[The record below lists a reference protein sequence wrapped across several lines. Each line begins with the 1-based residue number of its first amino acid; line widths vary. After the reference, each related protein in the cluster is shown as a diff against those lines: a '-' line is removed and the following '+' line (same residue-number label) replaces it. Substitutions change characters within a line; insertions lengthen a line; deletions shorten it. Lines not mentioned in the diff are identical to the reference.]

1 MADEAKQEEAV
12 NTEDP
17 APADTP
23 AVPEDQAAAEAP
35 AQPDG
40 TPPNEDAPAA
50 IGETPAEGE
59 VATDGT
65 AADGDD
71 AGTETTAPEPGAE
84 TTAPEPGAE
93 TTAPEP
99 GTETTAPES
108 GAETT
113 APEPGAETAAPELGT
128 ETTAPEAEASAPE
141 TDVAAGETGEGA
153 GQEAAEP
160 PAEQTDGE
168 AQPVAASAEGTGE
181 TQLDGGGNAA
191 AAEGK
196 AEEDGEKKAQSPI
209 PQSDTFVEGEAEEP
223 PVLVSEK
230 LSREGSPVDQQKVV
244 ETPVPLEPGTPER
257 PASPVFEGE
266 MEDGEIG
273 DEEEEEEE
281 LEPEFDRDELVE
293 KYQAA
298 LAVRERLHQQSAQ
311 LQHKLAEY
319 FRKKKTDES
328 RQDMDKNVTDQEQRY
343 LKYMSNLEELHHQEV
358 VEQDL
363 YQQQIEDLLERRQD
377 KERKAVEEWE
387 RYQAFKR
394 EVALTAVNSRSGKP
408 VAPKD
413 IEQIQLNETKKE
425 QEVAAVRLENIKLK
439 NQLKKRELQLKQK
452 EELAEGLH
460 LIDFEQLKIEN
471 QTYNEKIEERNEEL
485 LKLRKKITSTVQ
497 VLTHLK
503 EKLQF
508 VQAENHVQKGKLREV
523 EELVAKKRDILSRTK
538 QARDALRID
547 NMRLRQKSGLL
558 GNEPLLRDYEERRD
572 EGDGLKFRLE
582 SLKMKHTELTMDL
595 NGVKRK
601 IDQVRSTR
609 M

>member
-1 MADEAKQEEAV
+1 MADEEKQEEVAV
-12 NTEDP
+12 AAETPAATEDTAQEAADAPGNADEPP
-17 APADTP
+17 AEETLPSQDAPTS
-23 AVPEDQAAAEAP
+23 AEEEEAP
-35 AQPDG
+35 AAEEG
-40 TPPNEDAPAA
+40 VTTGEAA
-50 IGETPAEGE
+50 AAAGEA
-59 VATDGT
+59 
-65 AADGDD
+65 
-71 AGTETTAPEPGAE
+71 GAE
-84 TTAPEPGAE
+84 
-93 TTAPEP
+93 TAPEP
-99 GTETTAPES
+99 GTET
-108 GAETT
+108 
-113 APEPGAETAAPELGT
+113 AAPEDGT
-128 ETTAPEAEASAPE
+128 ETTAPEAEDSAPAA
-141 TDVAAGETGEGA
+141 DAPAGEAGEGT
-153 GQEAAEP
+153 GQEAAEAAQEP
-160 PAEQTDGE
+160 TAEQTEGE
-168 AQPVAASAEGTGE
+168 AQPTEAPAEGTGE
-181 TQLDGGGNAA
+181 PQQADGET
-191 AAEGK
+191 AAEKSQTPPAEGQ
-196 AEEDGEKKAQSPI
+196 AEEDAEKKAQSPI

-244 ETPVPLEPGTPER
+244 ETPVPLEPGTPEK
-257 PASPVFEGE
+257 PASPAFEGEMEDRDMEGE
-266 MEDGEIG
+266 MEDGEME
-273 DEEEEEEE
+273 DEEEEEEEE

-298 LAVRERLHQQSAQ
+298 LAVRERLHQQNAQ
-311 LQHKLAEY
+311 LQNKLAEY

-343 LKYMSNLEELHHQEV
+343 LKYMSNLEELHHQEG

-394 EVALTAVNSRSGKP
+394 EVALTAINSRSGKP

-413 IEQIQLNETKKE
+413 VEQIQVNETKKE

-523 EELVAKKRDILSRTK
+523 EELVAKKRDVLSRTK

-582 SLKMKHTELTMDL
+582 NLKMKHTELTMDL

>member
-35 AQPDG
+35 AQPD
-40 TPPNEDAPAA
+40 DAPAA

>member
-35 AQPDG
+35 AQPD
-40 TPPNEDAPAA
+40 DAPAA

-244 ETPVPLEPGTPER
+244 ETPVPLEPGTPEK

-266 MEDGEIG
+266 MEDGEMG
-273 DEEEEEEE
+273 DEEEEEEEEE

>member
-1 MADEAKQEEAV
+1 MISPRFIDGLREAV
-12 NTEDP
+12 NTEET
-17 APADTP
+17 AEADTP
-23 AVPEDQAAAEAP
+23 AATEDTAAADAP
-35 AQPDG
+35 TQPANEPSAEE
-40 TPPNEDAPAA
+40 TPPGEDAPAVTEEA
-50 IGETPAEGE
+50 PATEGE

-65 AADGDD
+65 AGGGDE
-71 AGTETTAPEPGAE
+71 AGTETTAPEPG
-84 TTAPEPGAE
+84 T
-93 TTAPEP
+93 
-99 GTETTAPES
+99 
-108 GAETT
+108 
-113 APEPGAETAAPELGT
+113 ETAAPEVRT
-128 ETTAPEAEASAPE
+128 ETMAPEAETSAPE
-141 TDVAAGETGEGA
+141 ADVAAGEAGEGT
-153 GQEAAEP
+153 GQEAVEP
-160 PAEQTDGE
+160 TAGQTDGE
-168 AQPVAASAEGTGE
+168 AQPPEASAEGTGE
-181 TQLDGGGNAA
+181 TQQDDSETAA
-191 AAEGK
+191 AVKSSEEGK

-244 ETPVPLEPGTPER
+244 ETPVPLEPGTPEK

-266 MEDGEIG
+266 MEDREMEDREMEEE
-273 DEEEEEEE
+273 DEEDEEEE

-293 KYQAA
+293 KYQAS
-298 LAVRERLHQQSAQ
+298 LAVRERLHQQNAQ

-328 RQDMDKNVTDQEQRY
+328 RQDTDKNVTDQEQRY
-343 LKYMSNLEELHHQEV
+343 LKYMSNLEELHHQEG

-363 YQQQIEDLLERRQD
+363 YQQQIEDLLERRED

-439 NQLKKRELQLKQK
+439 NQLKKREMQLKQK

-523 EELVAKKRDILSRTK
+523 EEHVAKKRDILSRTK

-582 SLKMKHTELTMDL
+582 NLKMKHTELTMDL